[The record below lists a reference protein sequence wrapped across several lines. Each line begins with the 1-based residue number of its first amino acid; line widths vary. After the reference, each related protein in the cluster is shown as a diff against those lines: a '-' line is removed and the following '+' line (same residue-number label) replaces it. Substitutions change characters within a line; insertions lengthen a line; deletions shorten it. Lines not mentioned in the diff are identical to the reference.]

1 MLSKSIILAAALLT
15 ASALPAVAETFKWG
29 AIALDTAVAEK
40 EPAYGVGGGA
50 NEKEASDAA
59 VKFCKDAGG
68 AKCTLA
74 TTYQKCGAVAVSGA
88 GKAGWG
94 ISETKKSAEAQA
106 LSGCK
111 DDKCSIAVSDCNDE

>member
-1 MLSKSIILAAALLT
+1 MFSKSILLAAVLLSAT
-15 ASALPAVAETFKWG
+15 ALPAAAETFKWG

-40 EPAYGVGGGA
+40 EPAYGVGGGE

-59 VKFCKDAGG
+59 MKFCKEAGG

-74 TTYQKCGAVAVSGA
+74 TTYQKCGAIAVSGT

-94 ISETKKSAEAQA
+94 ISETKKGAEAQA
-106 LSGCK
+106 LEGCK
-111 DDKCSIAVSDCNDE
+111 ADKCSVAVSDCND